1 MKSHKD
7 EVRTANGSVL
17 TMATV
22 YDRGWNEG
30 QKVLVAQSCLTLWH
44 PMDCSLPASSVHR
57 IFQARVLEWV
67 AIPFSRGSSWP
78 RDWTWVSCIASRF
91 LTIWVHRNE
100 GQFSSVA
107 QSCPTLCDLMDCSTP
122 GFHVHHQLPELAQIY
137 MRWVGDTTQPAP
149 PLPSPSPPT
158 FHLSQHQGLFQW
170 ISSLHQVAKVLELQ
184 LQFQHQSF
192 QWLFRIGF
200 L

>member
-107 QSCPTLCDLMDCSTP
+107 QSCPTLCDPMDCSLP
-122 GFHVHHQLPELAQIY
+122 GSSVHRI
-137 MRWVGDTTQPAP
+137 
-149 PLPSPSPPT
+149 
-158 FHLSQHQGLFQW
+158 FQ
-170 ISSLHQVAKVLELQ
+170 ARVLEWGAIA
-184 LQFQHQSF
+184 FSISWPYQSSN
-192 QWLFRIGF
+192 LLVSVHIYCNK
-200 L
+200 